1 MGRAPRISAY
11 AKKIARDRDRVLHEL
26 AAIVEDSR
34 DPLLSDTDIR
44 RLHLRRQ
51 TLTQIYQCQST
62 EIQEL
67 QKQELIDGVKRVE
80 AIWGAETSSE
90 DLCERESS
98 FAVSLSDGQSKTA
111 H

>member
-1 MGRAPRISAY
+1 MGRAPKISAY
-11 AKKIARDRDRVLHEL
+11 TKKIAKDRERVLHEL
-26 AAIVEDSR
+26 AVIVEESR
-34 DPLLSDTDIR
+34 DTLLSDTDIR

-51 TLTQIYQCQST
+51 ALTQLYQCQSS
-62 EIQEL
+62 EIEEL

-98 FAVSLSDGQSKTA
+98 FAVSFSDGQSETA